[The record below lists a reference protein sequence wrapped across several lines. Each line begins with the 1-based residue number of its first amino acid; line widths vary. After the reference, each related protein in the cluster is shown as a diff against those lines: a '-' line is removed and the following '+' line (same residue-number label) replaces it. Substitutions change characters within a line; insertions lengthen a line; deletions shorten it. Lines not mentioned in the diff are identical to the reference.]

1 MFINVKRDWECQNS
15 TIIKGEIDNIKY
27 KIPDACNILNHP
39 RLQFG
44 WTDVTRF
51 GSSPSEPA
59 NIFKKLTIAYTHTA
73 LIWFCDRKV
82 KI

>member
-1 MFINVKRDWECQNS
+1 MFSIVK
-15 TIIKGEIDNIKY
+15 TIENNKIRYIGKTRLIIFNT
-27 KIPDACNILNHP
+27 IPDACNILNHP

-59 NIFKKLTIAYTHTA
+59 NIF
-73 LIWFCDRKV
+73 
-82 KI
+82 